1 MYDMKVPWDTL
12 VAIATPV
19 SVFVLAYQLWQ
30 RKKQF
35 TTEFEDKL
43 TSDYRDIVYEIP
55 VDALLDDSD
64 SEGYE
69 GCLKDYYR
77 YIDLSNDQVF
87 LRQEGRISKST
98 WENWRAG
105 IETNMGRDDFEE
117 AWNEIEEKAP
127 DSFNELRKLKDPNKP
142 DDPLYWEH
150 PYRARLQQFLHR
162 IKFL

>member
-1 MYDMKVPWDTL
+1 MNIPWDL
-12 VAIATPV
+12 IIPAATPV
-19 SVFVLAYQLWQ
+19 SVLFLVYQLWQ

-64 SEGYE
+64 IEGYE
-69 GCLKDYYR
+69 GELKDYYR

-98 WENWRAG
+98 WENWRVG
-105 IETNMGRDDFEE
+105 IENNMNRDDFER
-117 AWNEIEEKAP
+117 AWSDIKHRSPN
-127 DSFNELRKLKDPNKP
+127 SFNELRKLRDPNTRN
-142 DDPLYWEH
+142 DPLYWDH
-150 PYRARLQQFLHR
+150 PYRARIQQLFYR
-162 IKFL
+162 IKI

>member
-1 MYDMKVPWDTL
+1 MNLPWDL
-12 VAIATPV
+12 LIPAATPV
-19 SVFVLAYQLWQ
+19 SVLFLVYQLWQ

-55 VDALLDDSD
+55 VDSLLDDSD
-64 SEGYE
+64 SEDYPGD
-69 GCLKDYYR
+69 LKDYYR

-87 LRQEGRISKST
+87 LRQEGRVSKST

-105 IETNMGRDDFEE
+105 IETNLDRDGFGN
-117 AWNEIEEKAP
+117 AWTDIKERSP
-127 DSFNELRKLKDPNKP
+127 DSFNELRRLRDPNTH

-150 PYRARLQQFLHR
+150 PWRARIQQFLYR
-162 IKFL
+162 IKI